1 MSKNRKAKRNK
12 FLTIFGGFCGLCVA
26 VGAFVLY
33 GPWSG
38 FRDFWITTAM
48 TTMSHQYLATWIYSD
63 ETIDKVLAENTISEV
78 EGTTDLDAVELKQYT
93 AKPIYKNK
101 YDEDVLTKDPD
112 NDLYKV
118 IHIEERTF
126 DAYLVVLY
134 DREKETDI
142 TSAVSTYNTKHDV
155 HVFYVD
161 LADGL
166 NKKVISDRMN
176 TNVKDA
182 SDLEVKNP
190 SLLKITNKKIVES
203 VDGKNEII
211 DYLNK

>member
-1 MSKNRKAKRNK
+1 MAKKKNN
-12 FLTIFGGFCGLCVA
+12 
-26 VGAFVLY
+26 
-33 GPWSG
+33 
-38 FRDFWITTAM
+38 
-48 TTMSHQYLATWIYSD
+48 
-63 ETIDKVLAENTISEV
+63 
-78 EGTTDLDAVELKQYT
+78 KQYNLDEHLDMGLTTSMKSVIFTILGVLLVFGCFYLLTLHMT
-93 AKPIYKNK
+93 AKGDKKEIGPASIGYEKILAGSIF
-101 YDEDVLTKDPD
+101 DTGEKD
-112 NDLYKV
+112 
-118 IHIEERTF
+118 
-126 DAYLVVLY
+126 YLVVLY

-155 HVFYVD
+155 HIFYVD

-182 SDLEVKNP
+182 KDLEVKNP

>member
-1 MSKNRKAKRNK
+1 M
-12 FLTIFGGFCGLCVA
+12 
-26 VGAFVLY
+26 
-33 GPWSG
+33 
-38 FRDFWITTAM
+38 
-48 TTMSHQYLATWIYSD
+48 
-63 ETIDKVLAENTISEV
+63 
-78 EGTTDLDAVELKQYT
+78 T
-93 AKPIYKNK
+93 AKGERKEIGPASIGYEKILAGSIF
-101 YDEDVLTKDPD
+101 DTGEKD
-112 NDLYKV
+112 
-118 IHIEERTF
+118 
-126 DAYLVVLY
+126 YLVVLY